1 MLYLNPPYFVI
12 NGVSIFPDHQ
22 DPLQFYC
29 LPMMPHLT
37 TATDSASGIAMPRIQ
52 LIEYEGSAGTGGF
65 INFDVNL
72 GIDPSV
78 LSDVANQLQR
88 QAQLSDQPRLSP
100 VTFVDGTVKLVI
112 LGAESPDPAP
122 STGSTAKP
130 ASAPA
135 PSSGADGGPKFVVK
149 IQNAAKPALYGDNQ
163 ATFSVQ
169 LDQYGATVLEQ
180 AIKGQMA
187 PIAVIYSL
195 DFLALRPA
203 FNVHLSADWS
213 RVQKYLD
220 DHYSGGFLFFSS
232 DIEKTV
238 NSLIENQVIS
248 IQVDT
253 FVPDGDTSASGSS
266 DRDRAVSECYELIK
280 NNFFESSLRPPNP
293 NQPDGWD
300 KAAAAAGKINDMAL
314 TGGAAG
320 MASFSYKQA
329 DLTRIDNKCLDVN
342 IRERSC
348 VRRTIYPQA
357 HLSGLLGVIQRSGV
371 SLDQFIVKVDLD
383 NPWFQRRHVNVV
395 SHADFESDS
404 IASIDVNLTYNNIVK
419 SVTLSSTG
427 AQSAV
432 EWSSVVVSGQMQ
444 RTVTY
449 TYTVNFKNIDTTQRP
464 GQLTSAPKSVVG
476 DVVDIE
482 PRNDLYGITVVPIRA
497 YGFPWDRYPSAEV
510 ECRYADQANCI
521 NLQASAVLTSQTPEV
536 DWPLFLR
543 DQTHRSFDYRLT
555 YTLASGGTSVTPWV
569 ATDAAK
575 IDVVDPFPSKMTL
588 VVVPALDW
596 TVVDQA
602 LVFVAYPSRDNPVA
616 QKEYAMTKSNPAS
629 QSFVAER
636 QDASQNLIYYEA
648 RLIKHNGRLWTVPGS
663 VTSSKYLI
671 LQDGMKGHQIVSV
684 RPEQIDFASKRVSKI
699 DVQLRY
705 VDTQNS
711 LDAASRFT
719 LSTVTDVQSF
729 SYDYIND
736 QISPEYRADIQL
748 DNGQTKSSDWAPIS
762 GNSLTIQL
770 SQLD

>member
-22 DPLQFYC
+22 DTLQFYY

-37 TATDSASGIAMPRIQ
+37 TDSVGGNAMPRIQ

-72 GIDPSV
+72 GIDPDV

-88 QAQLSDQPRLSP
+88 QARLSDQPRLSP

-112 LGAESPDPAP
+112 LGAESPAPAP
-122 STGSTAKP
+122 SSGSAGRP

-135 PSSGADGGPKFVVK
+135 PSSGADSGPKFVVK

-169 LDQYGATVLEQ
+169 LDQYGATILEQ

-195 DFLALRPA
+195 DFLGLRPA
-203 FNVHLSADWS
+203 FNVHLSADWN

-220 DHYSGGFLFFSS
+220 EHHSGGFLFFSS
-232 DIEKTV
+232 DIEKSV
-238 NSLIENQVIS
+238 DSLIENQVIS

-253 FVPDGDTSASGSS
+253 FVPDGDTSASVGS

-280 NNFFESSLRPPNP
+280 NTFFESSLQPPNP

-300 KAAAAAGKINDMAL
+300 KAAGAFKNISDMAL

-320 MASFSYKQA
+320 MASFSKKQV

-342 IRERSC
+342 ISERSS
-348 VRRTIYPQA
+348 VQRTIYPQA
-357 HLSGLLGVIQRSGV
+357 HLSGLLGVIQRNGV
-371 SLDQFIVKVDLD
+371 SVDQFIVKVDLD
-383 NPWFQRRHVNVV
+383 SPWFQRRHLNVV
-395 SHADFESDS
+395 SHADFDTDS

-419 SVTLSSTG
+419 SVTLSSSG

-432 EWSSVVVSGQMQ
+432 EWSSVVVNGQMQ

-449 TYTVNFKNIDTTQRP
+449 TYTVNFKNVDTTQRP
-464 GQLTSAPKSVVG
+464 GQLTSAPLSLVG
-476 DVVDIE
+476 DVLDIE
-482 PRNDLYGITVVPIRA
+482 PRNDLYGITVVPIRTF
-497 YGFPWDRYPSAEV
+497 GLPWDRYPSAEV
-510 ECRYADQANCI
+510 ECRYVDQVNGI
-521 NLQASAVLTSQTPEV
+521 NLQASAVLSSQTPEV

-543 DQTHRSFDYRLT
+543 DRTHRSFDYRLS
-555 YTLASGGTSVTPWV
+555 YTLASGGTSVTAWV

-575 IDVVDPFPSKMTL
+575 IDIVDPFPSKMSL
-588 VVVPALDW
+588 IVVPALDW

-602 LVFVAYPSRDNPVA
+602 LVFVAYPSKGNPIV
-616 QKEYAMTKSNPAS
+616 QKEYILTKNNSTS
-629 QSFVAER
+629 QTFVAER

-648 RLIKHNGRLWTVPGS
+648 RLIKHNGQLWAVPGS
-663 VTSSKYLI
+663 VTSDKYLI
-671 LQDGMKGHQIVSV
+671 IQDGMKGRQIISV
-684 RPEQIDFASKRVSKI
+684 HPEPVDFTSKRVNKI

-705 VDTQNS
+705 ADTQNS
-711 LDAASRFT
+711 LNAATKFT

-736 QISPEYRADIQL
+736 QISPEYRVDIEL
-748 DNGQTKSSDWAPIS
+748 DNGQTKSSDWAPTS
-762 GNSLTIQL
+762 GNVLTILL